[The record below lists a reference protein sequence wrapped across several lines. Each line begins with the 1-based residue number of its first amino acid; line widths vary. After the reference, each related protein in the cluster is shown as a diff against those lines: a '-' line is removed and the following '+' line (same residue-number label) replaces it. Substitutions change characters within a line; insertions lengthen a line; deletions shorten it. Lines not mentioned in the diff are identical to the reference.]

1 MDIQTGDR
9 HTRNATDSEEFEDED
24 TTSEDLD
31 SSENTINGVGNIRP
45 LISGNHELSFV
56 IEWDNEVY
64 LATETLS
71 VVSGS
76 VYGLDLQLSDIAIQA
91 GEIINYEVVAVDRFG
106 NNVELLD
113 VDVVSDDINVQL
125 DETQITST
133 TFVSIPCQQLSKKVM
148 WMGLSFQHQTLS
160 SFKYNQ
166 TCR

>member
-1 MDIQTGDR
+1 M
-9 HTRNATDSEEFEDED
+9 
-24 TTSEDLD
+24 
-31 SSENTINGVGNIRP
+31 
-45 LISGNHELSFV
+45 

-91 GEIINYEVVAVDRFG
+91 GEIISYEVVAVDRFG

-113 VDVVSDDINVQL
+113 IDVVSDDINVQL

-133 TFVSIPCQQLSKKVM
+133 IPGIYTVSAVTEENDVDGNLISTSDVEQ
-148 WMGLSFQHQTLS
+148 FQVQPVLLLVWI
-160 SFKYNQ
+160 
-166 TCR
+166 